1 MHNAIKYTTTKKNVS
16 LVFGRQL
23 HISSHKQ
30 FFFSIW
36 VNLNCKLCEFVVDQM
51 LLMFC
56 WQLSQPQFSTSTLRP
71 CIIAP
76 VQTSREK
83 MEMEKKT
90 SNWIYSQWT
99 KSLDW
104 QIPMTHN
111 FYMLIFHFLFVQLI
125 QIDIREKIN
134 YLLTTSCGNIYTWNE
149 RDSIFRVILD

>member
-1 MHNAIKYTTTKKNVS
+1 MVFAQCNKVYDNKKNVS

-83 MEMEKKT
+83 MEMEKKNFKLNIFT
-90 SNWIYSQWT
+90 MDKVTGLANSNDSQFVHVDFSFSFCTIDTNWYSREN
-99 KSLDW
+99 KLFINHELW
-104 QIPMTHN
+104 Q
-111 FYMLIFHFLFVQLI
+111 
-125 QIDIREKIN
+125 
-134 YLLTTSCGNIYTWNE
+134 YLHLKRT
-149 RDSIFRVILD
+149 R